1 MAKNRIRS
9 AVAARRK
16 AAATRQHKK
25 ECLGHAT
32 NSCIPKKVDNPN
44 ITINKEGKL
53 VLDYNLDA
61 LAPYRE
67 IKAKWQ
73 KWNKEHYRGKRHS
86 VRKKP
91 WYTLLSG
98 RCFNYEERPMGENGK
113 QVAYFRVKSEMG
125 KFYDRTIIPKMTR
138 TKYNDLL
145 IEAKLKDWEKKH
157 PRPIPKD
164 DAQKDLFE
172 AQFMVPWVAEHTKA
186 RERIVE
192 FVNNIGN
199 RAQVYARYIGDTGYP
214 HKIMNVRSDGKPFMI
229 IDGKYNNYESSVINR
244 VQRAANS
251 LHENN
256 PRLIALKVIEG
267 SKECIVVP
275 HIPLEKRLEDL
286 KSAA

>member
-1 MAKNRIRS
+1 MGKNKRIIAER
-9 AVAARRK
+9 ARR
-16 AAATRQHKK
+16 RHN
-25 ECLGHAT
+25 

-44 ITINKEGKL
+44 ITVNEDGKL

-73 KWNKEHYRGKRHS
+73 KWNEKFYPDVVKYKHGHIIYHTKRRH
-86 VRKKP
+86 P
-91 WYTLLSG
+91 WYMITK
-98 RCFNYEERPMGENGK
+98 GK
-113 QVAYFRVKSEMG
+113 QIAYHSMKKNWGEISNWIRIKSESG
-125 KFYDRTIIPKMTR
+125 VFHDKHIIPKMTHD
-138 TKYNDLL
+138 KYNELL

-172 AQFMVPWVAEHTKA
+172 AQFMVPWVDEHTKA

-275 HIPLEKRLEDL
+275 HIPLEKRLDDL